1 MTNRIFRS
9 IFAVAACILILGI
22 GCTMG
27 ILYGFYG
34 NQLGEEL
41 KREAQ
46 YLAMSVEEG
55 GTESLNN
62 LPSGGERVT
71 LVQADGTV
79 LFDSDADAAEMENH
93 LDREE
98 IQEALEDGYGEA
110 ERNSETLAEKTVYYA
125 LRLDDGNVLRV
136 SSTQYTVPAVLGGML
151 GPVIILLFL
160 LLLFSLFVASRASKK
175 IVKPINELDLDNP
188 KGNDTYDEIAP
199 LLTRINKQQNTI
211 RRQLTDAKRKQEE
224 FTIITEN
231 MNEGL
236 LVIDKQTDLL
246 SCNSSALKLLGVSK
260 RPAETSVL
268 TLNRS
273 EPFLRSVER
282 MLAGEHVSEIV
293 EVEGGTR
300 QLIANPVFQDGSVTG
315 GVLLLVD
322 VTEKVQRERLR
333 REFTANV
340 SHELKTPLTS
350 ISGFAEIMQDGIVK
364 EEDVKRF
371 AGRIF
376 VEAQRLITLVEDVI
390 KISQLDEGE
399 LPYQEEKIDLFELAA
414 DIKERLSVAAE
425 RRGIDIEVTGGP
437 IVIRSIRQILDEII
451 YNLCDNAVKYNKE
464 NGKVE
469 ISVYHEGAK
478 ACVTVKD
485 TGIGIPLAHQ
495 ERVFER
501 FYRVDK
507 SHSKEIGGTGLGLS
521 IVKHGAASLGAELFL
536 ESKEG
541 EGSAFTLKWGLS
553 SQT

>member
-1 MTNRIFRS
+1 
-9 IFAVAACILILGI
+9 
-22 GCTMG
+22 
-27 ILYGFYG
+27 
-34 NQLGEEL
+34 
-41 KREAQ
+41 
-46 YLAMSVEEG
+46 
-55 GTESLNN
+55 
-62 LPSGGERVT
+62 
-71 LVQADGTV
+71 
-79 LFDSDADAAEMENH
+79 MENH

-98 IQEALEDGYGEA
+98 IQEALENGYGEA

-125 LRLDDGNVLRV
+125 LRLEDGNILRV

-151 GPVIILLFL
+151 GPVIVLLFL

-371 AGRIF
+371 AGTHLCGST
-376 VEAQRLITLVEDVI
+376 EADH
-390 KISQLDEGE
+390 
-399 LPYQEEKIDLFELAA
+399 P
-414 DIKERLSVAAE
+414 
-425 RRGIDIEVTGGP
+425 GGG
-437 IVIRSIRQILDEII
+437 
-451 YNLCDNAVKYNKE
+451 C
-464 NGKVE
+464 
-469 ISVYHEGAK
+469 
-478 ACVTVKD
+478 
-485 TGIGIPLAHQ
+485 HQ
-495 ERVFER
+495 DFPA
-501 FYRVDK
+501 
-507 SHSKEIGGTGLGLS
+507 G
-521 IVKHGAASLGAELFL
+521 
-536 ESKEG
+536 
-541 EGSAFTLKWGLS
+541 
-553 SQT
+553 

>member
-1 MTNRIFRS
+1 
-9 IFAVAACILILGI
+9 
-22 GCTMG
+22 
-27 ILYGFYG
+27 
-34 NQLGEEL
+34 
-41 KREAQ
+41 
-46 YLAMSVEEG
+46 
-55 GTESLNN
+55 
-62 LPSGGERVT
+62 
-71 LVQADGTV
+71 
-79 LFDSDADAAEMENH
+79 
-93 LDREE
+93 
-98 IQEALEDGYGEA
+98 
-110 ERNSETLAEKTVYYA
+110 
-125 LRLDDGNVLRV
+125 
-136 SSTQYTVPAVLGGML
+136 
-151 GPVIILLFL
+151 
-160 LLLFSLFVASRASKK
+160 
-175 IVKPINELDLDNP
+175 
-188 KGNDTYDEIAP
+188 
-199 LLTRINKQQNTI
+199 
-211 RRQLTDAKRKQEE
+211 
-224 FTIITEN
+224 

-260 RPAETSVL
+260 RPVETSVL

-273 EPFLRSVER
+273 EPFLRAVER
-282 MLAGEHVSEIV
+282 MLAGEHVSEMV

-507 SHSKEIGGTGLGLS
+507 SHSKEIGGTGLGHS